1 LEWLRIVLTSVLSY
15 LVLFGLAKLMGRR
28 QISQLDMFDYI
39 TGITIGSIAAELATE
54 LEKPLQPLTAMIVI
68 GLLTVLLNILTD
80 KSRRAAKFINGSPL
94 VLFDAGQ
101 FQKKNMKRVKLELGE
116 FLNLCRN
123 QGYFDLSAVHTAV
136 FEPNGKLTIWPVTAR
151 RPVTPQDMGLQP
163 AQEPVLTEFVMDGKV
178 MTQNL
183 QNAGFDE
190 KWLTDRLKAQGF
202 SSPAE
207 VFLAQWDQQGNL
219 SVYRLKD

>member
-1 LEWLRIVLTSVLSY
+1 MEWLRIVLTSVLSY

>member
-1 LEWLRIVLTSVLSY
+1 MEWLWVALTSALSY

-54 LEKPLQPLTAMIVI
+54 LEKPLQPLIAMIVI
-68 GLLTVLLNILTD
+68 GLLTVLMNILTD
-80 KSRRAAKFINGSPL
+80 KSRRIAKFINGSPL

-101 FQKKNMKRVKLELGE
+101 FKKKNMKKVKLELGE

-151 RPVTPQDMGLQP
+151 RPATPQDMGLQP
-163 AQEPVLTEFVMDGKV
+163 AQEPVLTEFIMDGKV

-183 QNAGFDE
+183 QDAGFDE
-190 KWLTDRLKAQGF
+190 KWLTDRLRDQGF

-219 SVYRLKD
+219 SVYRLND